1 MDKRAPVDHPVDELI
16 ASRWSPY
23 VFASRPVASE
33 DLRALFE
40 AARWAPSCF
49 NEQPWRYIV
58 GERSNAEEFE
68 RILSCIAEGNRP
80 WAQHAPV
87 LALGVVSLNFA
98 RNGKPN
104 DAALHDLGLASGN
117 LLAEATARGLSVHQ
131 MRGILPD
138 RAREVYAI
146 PDDYEAFTGLAI
158 GYAGEPSTRPDL
170 ADRDRKRR
178 PRRTTSEFVFSG
190 SWGASAKL

>member
-1 MDKRAPVDHPVDELI
+1 MDEPAPVDHPVHELI

-23 VFASRPVASE
+23 VFASRPVAAE

-40 AARWAPSCF
+40 AARWAPPCF

-58 GERSNAEEFE
+58 GERSSAGEFE
-68 RILSCIAEGNRP
+68 RILSCLAEGNRQ

-87 LALGVVSLNFA
+87 IALGVVALNFA

-104 DAALHDLGLASGN
+104 DAARHDLGLASGN
-117 LLAEATARGLSVHQ
+117 LLTEATARGLSVHQ

-138 RAREVYAI
+138 RAREIYAI
-146 PDDYEAFTGLAI
+146 PDDHEAFTGLAI
-158 GYAGEPSTRPDL
+158 GYAGEPGDRPEL
-170 ADRDRKRR
+170 AGRDGERR
-178 PRRTTSEFVFSG
+178 PRRPTSEFVFAG
-190 SWGASAKL
+190 SWGESARL